1 QRLRRRPRRAVRALR
16 SVRRRRLRAQRQH
29 RGDRARRKHLA
40 RLAGRRYD
48 AVALARRGWTPGH
61 RGGPVEFRPIV
72 RSIGEG
78 RVLKA
83 RGSTMWFK
91 ALGSE
96 TTGMFSLME
105 RELPPAGRR
114 PSPHRHTNCHESFY
128 VLDGEIEFLL
138 DGKSTTGGPGTFV
151 LVPAGV

>member
-1 QRLRRRPRRAVRALR
+1 M
-16 SVRRRRLRAQRQH
+16 
-29 RGDRARRKHLA
+29 
-40 RLAGRRYD
+40 
-48 AVALARRGWTPGH
+48 
-61 RGGPVEFRPIV
+61 EFRPIV

-151 LVPAGV
+151 LVPAGVAHTFANVRDSAARVLILHSPAMDRYFEELHALLAEGGDLESERSLMRRHGMELVD